1 MGAFVADQLV
11 KQLIRQGHNVR
22 DCLITVLGLSF
33 KEDVPDLRNTRV
45 VDIIDELQDYG
56 VDVQV
61 HDPLVDR
68 DEARNEHNVDIKSWD
83 ELRPAQCV
91 VLAVAHREFLQG
103 GWDRIGGI
111 LSEGETVVADV
122 KGVLDRD
129 AVPDGVF
136 LWRL

>member
-83 ELRPAQCV
+83 ELRPLNVSCW
-91 VLAVAHREFLQG
+91 R
-103 GWDRIGGI
+103 WP
-111 LSEGETVVADV
+111 TVSSCRAA
-122 KGVLDRD
+122 GT
-129 AVPDGVF
+129 ASAGF
-136 LWRL
+136 